1 VPHATTGLHF
11 GLQLLRTREVIP
23 GAERVGPTSAWGVEL
38 FAAQATELRGAA
50 RGAPVTFGASLLW
63 F

>member
-1 VPHATTGLHF
+1 
-11 GLQLLRTREVIP
+11 LRTREVIP